1 MTVGLTGNPLKDTL
15 WAPAAALVDWL
26 RAERRPFWLHDR
38 LAEGLA
44 ARGLLPA
51 ADAAALATPDL
62 AGRADVV
69 LSFGG
74 DGTLLRVAHDLG
86 SSGTPLL
93 GINIGRLGFLADIE
107 TQEAAEAVRRL
118 AEGRYAVEPR
128 LALALDHDGA
138 PFDPPWALN
147 EFVFER
153 SGRAGLVAVE
163 VAADGV
169 PLGTY
174 WGDGLIVATPTGS
187 TAYAL
192 SVGGPIVAPTAGVL
206 VLAPV
211 APHTLTLRPIVL
223 PDAVTLT
230 LRVRSQGAPFVVAA
244 DGTSREVEAPGGTF
258 TLRRAAHAVPLVRL
272 DGQDFFGT
280 LREKLMWGA
289 GVKGGE

>member
-1 MTVGLTGNPLKDTL
+1 MTVGLTGNTAKPAL

-26 RAERRPFWLHDR
+26 RAERRPFVLHDR

-44 ARGLLPA
+44 ARGLLTP
-51 ADAAALATPDL
+51 DAAAAHATPGL

-74 DGTLLRVAHDLG
+74 DGTLLRVAHELG
-86 SSGTPLL
+86 DSETPLV

-107 TQEAAEAVRRL
+107 TQEATDAVRRL
-118 AEGRYAVEPR
+118 AEGRYTVERR
-128 LALALDHDGA
+128 LALALDHDGG

-153 SGRAGLVAVE
+153 SGRAGLVAVD
-163 VAADGV
+163 VVADGL

-211 APHTLTLRPIVL
+211 APHALTVRPLVL
-223 PDAVTLT
+223 PDTVALT

-244 DGTSREVEAPGGTF
+244 DGTSREVAAPGGTF
-258 TLRRAAHAVPLVRL
+258 ALRRAAHAVPLARL
-272 DGQDFFGT
+272 DGQTFFGT

-289 GVKGGE
+289 GVKETE